1 MVCTIKVSSKVIR
14 KFKQSDFEQVADIYS
29 HSKLDE
35 LRFET
40 EIFKLLPIKDDEKR
54 LRELMESQVFV
65 YEDDTILG
73 YGAIYKNEIRALF
86 IHPEFRGQGIGGS
99 LLSYLV
105 ANAEAPAKLYVAK
118 SNAPAKSMYVK
129 YGFIVTQEFET
140 SYNGMSVLA
149 NEMVR
154 LNHNV

>member
-1 MVCTIKVSSKVIR
+1 MIR
-14 KFKQSDFEQVADIYS
+14 KFKQSDFEQVANIYS
-29 HSKLDE
+29 RSKLDE

-40 EIFKLLPIKDDEKR
+40 EVFNLLPIKDDEKR

-86 IHPEFRGQGIGGS
+86 IHPEFRSQGIGGS

-140 SYNGMSVLA
+140 SYNGMPVLA

-154 LNHNV
+154 LNHDTCDDIHLSV